1 MIREKKK
8 GEKYFRF
15 EFMEG
20 GKRISGTLSG
30 KKGLPFAESKQEAR
44 DRESEIRIKV
54 RTQLRDGTFQREIGL
69 EDFGTFFDK
78 VFLPYAKEHKASWRH
93 DEFRGKV
100 LKEFFAG
107 KTFGEITPMLLAQ
120 YVNVRLKA
128 FSKHKA
134 LFDPTTIHKEVAL
147 TSSIFNMAIR
157 EGVAKSNPCHSIP
170 TAIKKKLPARNKRDR
185 FLTEDEETKLFAQ
198 FTGRRCHL
206 FPIIRFVLDT
216 GLRKREFCRLEV
228 GDINLSN
235 ESRFVTVKGMRIE
248 VKPDELIVKQSKNG
262 KPRTIPL
269 TSEARR
275 IAKVQ
280 ITDATTRKFLFTS
293 RRTGG
298 MISEFKTA
306 FTSAV
311 RDAGLENF
319 RFHDLR
325 HTFASRL
332 NAAGADPYT
341 IRDLLVHSTTA
352 MSADYTHTSF
362 ERRRQAIADM
372 SQSRDHLRGRV
383 ALDYGKIPEKRDR
396 ISA

>member
-8 GEKYFRF
+8 GEKFFRF

-20 GKRISGTLSG
+20 GKRISGTLNG
-30 KKGLPFAESKQEAR
+30 KKGLPLAASKQEAR
-44 DRESEIRIKV
+44 DRESEIRIQV
-54 RTQLRDGTFQREIGL
+54 RTQLRDGTFGREVGL

-100 LKEFFAG
+100 LKQFFAG

-120 YVNVRLKA
+120 YANIRLKA
-128 FSKHKA
+128 SSKRKA
-134 LFDPTTIHKEVAL
+134 LFDPTTIYKEVAL
-147 TSSIFNMAIR
+147 ASSIFNMAIR
-157 EGVAKSNPCHSIP
+157 EGVATLNPCHSIP

-185 FLTEDEETKLFAQ
+185 FLTDDEETKLFAQ
-198 FTGRRCHL
+198 FAGRRCHL
-206 FPIIRFVLDT
+206 FPIVNFVLET
-216 GLRKREFCRLEV
+216 GLRKGEFCRLEV
-228 GDINLSN
+228 GDVNLSN
-235 ESRFVTVKGMRIE
+235 ESRFFTVNGKRIE
-248 VKPDELIVKQSKNG
+248 VKPDELIVKKSKNG
-262 KPRTIPL
+262 KPRTVPL

-275 IAKVQ
+275 MAENQ

-311 RDAGLENF
+311 RDAGLEDF

-341 IRDLLVHSTTA
+341 IRDLLGHSTTT

-362 ERRRQAIADM
+362 ERRRQAITDM
-372 SQSRDHLRGRV
+372 SQSRGHLRGRV
-383 ALDYGKIPEKRDR
+383 ALDYEKFPEKRER